1 MPAQHDFSQVPKAEI
16 PRSSFDRSHGL
27 KTSFDAGLLI
37 PVFVDEALPGDTFN
51 LQMTGF
57 GRLSTP
63 LRPFMDNV
71 FINSFFF
78 FIPYRLLWTNFQKF
92 MGQQDNPGHSTS
104 FLVPQIVST

>member
-27 KTSFDAGLLI
+27 KPSFDAGYLI
-37 PVFVDEALPGDTFN
+37 PVFVDEALPGDTFS
-51 LQMTGF
+51 LTLTGF

-71 FINSFFF
+71 FVSSLFFF
-78 FIPYRLLWTNFQKF
+78 VPYRLLWQNFQTF
-92 MGQQDNPGHSTS
+92 MGHQDTRGDS
-104 FLVPQIVST
+104 